1 MDLDIHVITL
11 FPDLVQ
17 QMLEPGVVGRAI
29 TQGAVG
35 LRTWNPR
42 DFAADNYRRVD
53 DRPYGGGPGMVM
65 AVEPLRTTIKAVRDA
80 VGSEAMV
87 SLLSPQGERF
97 DQEAARQLAQ
107 RQQIILLCGRY
118 EGIDERLIELEVD
131 EEWSIGDYVLSGG
144 ELPAAVL
151 IDSVCR
157 LLPGV
162 LGNAESAGQDSFWNG
177 LLDFPHY
184 TRPDEYEGMQV
195 PPVLM
200 SGDHQA
206 IDRWRKLQSILRTL
220 QRRPD
225 LLDAIELDEQS
236 KTMLDACRRQLCS
249 EDEEDDEHH

>member
-1 MDLDIHVITL
+1 MDIHVITL
-11 FPDLVQ
+11 FPEPFRR
-17 QMLEPGVVGRAI
+17 MLEPGVVGRAI
-29 TQGAVG
+29 EDRRVR
-35 LRTWNPR
+35 LETWNPR
-42 DFAADNYRRVD
+42 DFARDRHRRVD

-65 AVEPLRTTIKAVRDA
+65 AVEPLRSTIKALRGRAGPDA
-80 VGSEAMV
+80 VV
-87 SLLSPQGERF
+87 SLMSPQGRRL
-97 DQEAARQLAQ
+97 DQSGARELAQ
-107 RQQIILLCGRY
+107 RQQLILLCGRY

-184 TRPDEYEGMQV
+184 TRPEEYEGLAV

-206 IDRWRKLQSILRTL
+206 VERWRRQQSLLRTL
-220 QRRPD
+220 KRRPD
-225 LLDAIELDEQS
+225 LLDSVEFDDETKEL
-236 KTMLDACRRQLCS
+236 LDACRRQLSS
-249 EDEEDDEHH
+249 EDQENDEHH